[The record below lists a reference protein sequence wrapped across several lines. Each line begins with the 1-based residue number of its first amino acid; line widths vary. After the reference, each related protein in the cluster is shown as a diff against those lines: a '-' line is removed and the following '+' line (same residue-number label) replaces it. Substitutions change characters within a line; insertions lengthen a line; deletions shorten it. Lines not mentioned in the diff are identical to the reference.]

1 MEILIEILG
10 LVLGFCLILVYS
22 IIEEATED
30 FTEKLTWNGIFNEFS
45 AFPLGVLAICTIILG
60 VSYIAFILEDII

>member
-1 MEILIEILG
+1 LG
-10 LVLGFCLILVYS
+10 LVLGFCLILAYS

-45 AFPLGVLAICTIILG
+45 AFPLGFLAICIIILG
-60 VSYIAFILEDII
+60 FLYVALYILEDII